1 MKTKILISIFLV
13 SFALFSNAQ
22 PVEIK
27 GLVTFKTIRIKK
39 GVADTVTTKG
49 ARALISLFNKS
60 ESKLVS
66 ISEDNGE
73 YFFDLDFSNTPYTH
87 IQFLNMEGGLI
98 TFPLSEIKMPF
109 FDIVITHT
117 EGVDNV
123 ILSEQNKSIAPSTLN
138 APPIIEKPVS
148 APETKTTPETKPKTT
163 PAAILE
169 TEKSTENTPVT
180 PTKTE
185 AKSLPNEEV
194 KEPLAPTPGN
204 LFPDEPS
211 EDEIDPETEKLNKE
225 LKELEEELK
234 RLEKEK
240 EKQTIEAPN

>member
-1 MKTKILISIFLV
+1 MKTKFLISIFLV

-27 GLVTFKTIRIKK
+27 GLVTFKAIRITK
-39 GVADTVTTKG
+39 GITDTVTTTG

-98 TFPLSEIKMPF
+98 TFPLSDIKLPF
-109 FDIVITHT
+109 FDVVITHT
-117 EGVDNV
+117 EGV
-123 ILSEQNKSIAPSTLN
+123 ENKIKSKDSIIAPSTLN
-138 APPIIEKPVS
+138 AAPIIEKPIS
-148 APETKTTPETKPKTT
+148 TPETKTKTT
-163 PAAILE
+163 PPTIIE
-169 TEKSTENTPVT
+169 TDKNPENIPLGSSQTE
-180 PTKTE
+180 PTT
-185 AKSLPNEEV
+185 LPQEEV
-194 KEPLAPTPGN
+194 TIPNPITKDLLLEEPL
-204 LFPDEPS
+204 
-211 EDEIDPETEKLNKE
+211 EDEVDPETEKLNKE

-240 EKQTIEAPN
+240 EKQTIEEPN